1 MTENS
6 PSPSEGQFLFY
17 DTEDGKTRVQVLLDG
32 HTCWMPQGHI
42 AGLFETSPQNI
53 TQHIKNIYAEGELAE
68 SATCKNYLQ
77 VQNEGNRAVKRNLLI
92 YNLEMIISIGY
103 RVRSARGTQFRRW
116 ATATLNE
123 FLVKGFVLD
132 DQRLKAAEA
141 TFGNDYFDELLERK
155 RTLQNYIS
163 ANR

>member
-1 MTENS
+1 MTENL

-17 DTEDGKTRVQVLLDG
+17 DTVDGKTRVQVLLDG
-32 HTCWMPQGHI
+32 QTCWMPQNHI
-42 AGLFETSPQNI
+42 AELFETTKQNVSLHIQNI
-53 TQHIKNIYAEGELAE
+53 CAEGELAE
-68 SATCKNYLQ
+68 AATVKDYLT
-77 VQNEGNRAVKRNLLI
+77 VQKEGNREVKRNLLI

-141 TFGNDYFDELLERK
+141 TFGKRLLR
-155 RTLQNYIS
+155 
-163 ANR
+163 